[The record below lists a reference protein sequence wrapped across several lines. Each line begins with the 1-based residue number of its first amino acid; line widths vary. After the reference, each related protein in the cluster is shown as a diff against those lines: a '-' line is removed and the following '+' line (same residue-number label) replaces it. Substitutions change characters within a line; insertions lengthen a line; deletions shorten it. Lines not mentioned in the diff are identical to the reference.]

1 MALRRATSRFARDA
15 LKLGEKEL
23 ASIQESAP
31 AAFDSMGLGGGP
43 QGVRHSS
50 QLAVKTRMKSVKN
63 IQKITKAM
71 KMVAASKM
79 RSAQVLTE
87 SSRGIVQP
95 LTKLLGDMPGTKA
108 EKNLTVPVS
117 TDRGLCGGINTT
129 VSKYAKSLIAM
140 NESDGAEA
148 ALTILGEKAKGQ
160 LQRELGKKIA
170 LTVADTSKV
179 RLTFTQVSQITEEML
194 KQDFGAAR
202 IIYNRFVNAATF
214 KPTIAT
220 VLSPDTLEKN
230 MEAGGK
236 MDEYEIEGPDRSELL
251 LDLCEFQMAATM
263 YNALC
268 ENACSEHASRM
279 SAMENSTKNATEM
292 LNDLTLQYNRSRQ
305 ASITT
310 ELIEIISGAS
320 AISG

>member
-1 MALRRATSRFARDA
+1 MALRRATSRFAHDVR
-15 LKLGEKEL
+15 KLGEREL
-23 ASIQESAP
+23 ATIKEALPGFESA
-31 AAFDSMGLGGGP
+31 GLGGP
-43 QGVRHSS
+43 QGVRHAS

-87 SSRGIVQP
+87 QSRGIVEP
-95 LTKLLGDMPGTKA
+95 LVRLLGDMPASEA

-129 VSKYAKSLIAM
+129 ISKYARSIISM
-140 NESDGAEA
+140 NEADGKEA
-148 ALTILGEKAKGQ
+148 SLAILGEKAKGQ
-160 LQRELGKKIA
+160 LQRDMKNNIA
-170 LTVADTSKV
+170 VTIADTTKV
-179 RLTFTQVSQITEEML
+179 RITFSQVSQITEDLL

-202 IIYNRFVNAATF
+202 ILYNRFVNAATF

-220 VLSPDTLEKN
+220 ILSPDTLEKN
-230 MEAGGK
+230 LEAGGK
-236 MDEYEIEGPDRSELL
+236 LDEYEIEGPDRSELL

-263 YNALC
+263 YNAMC

-279 SAMENSTKNATEM
+279 SAMENSTKNASEM